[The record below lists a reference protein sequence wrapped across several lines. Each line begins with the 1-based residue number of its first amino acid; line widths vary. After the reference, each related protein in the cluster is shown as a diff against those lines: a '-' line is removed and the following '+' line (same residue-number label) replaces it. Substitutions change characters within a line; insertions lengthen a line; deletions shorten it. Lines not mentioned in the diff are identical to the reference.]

1 MLPENIWEIVARKL
15 SGEASEAEEREL
27 QALMDQHPALRES
40 ILAAESLQLTP
51 QVEHATAEMQVHGWQ
66 QLQQQIDDTPA
77 PAAHSNIRRLLI
89 RTGWAAAILVMGLLS
104 YNWWLGHTWKTL
116 ATTSSKDSL
125 LLSDGTR
132 VFLNTNTTLRY
143 ARNYGKGS
151 RELILDSGEAYFE
164 VAQQQNSPFTVHAA
178 AVDIKVLGT
187 AFNVH
192 RSANGQVDIFVSSGS
207 VKAENKSG
215 NSMVLRAGAQ
225 VTSSD
230 KAPDI
235 RPVATSTEN
244 VLAWKTNRLVF
255 NQMPLSEV
263 AAVLANYYQ
272 LDVVVT
278 DSVVSRKVL
287 QATFNNKPLD
297 EVLDVIGKA
306 LNVNIT
312 KKHKTLEFHQ

>member
-1 MLPENIWEIVARKL
+1 M
-15 SGEASEAEEREL
+15 
-27 QALMDQHPALRES
+27 
-40 ILAAESLQLTP
+40 
-51 QVEHATAEMQVHGWQ
+51 HGWQ
-66 QLQQQIDDTPA
+66 QLQPHIDDA
-77 PAAHSNIRRLLI
+77 PATSRTGIRRLLI
-89 RTGWAAAILVMGLLS
+89 RTGWAAAILVTGLLS
-104 YNWWLGHTWKTL
+104 YNWWLHNTWKTL
-116 ATTSSKDSL
+116 ATTSTKDSL
-125 LLSDGTR
+125 LLPDGSR
-132 VFLNTNTTLRY
+132 VFLNANTTLRY

-151 RELILDSGEAYFE
+151 RELILDNGEAYFE
-164 VAQQQNSPFTVHAA
+164 VAAQQNNPFTVHAA

-192 RSANGQVDIFVSSGS
+192 RSANGQVDVFVTSGS

-215 NSMVLRAGAQ
+215 KSMVLHAGAQ
-225 VTSSD
+225 ATSSD
-230 KAPDI
+230 KTPDI
-235 RPVATSTEN
+235 KPVSAPTAN

-255 NQMPLSEV
+255 NQMRLSEV
-263 AAVLANYYQ
+263 AVVLANYYQ

-278 DSVVSRKVL
+278 DSIVSNKVL